1 MGIQFSH
8 INIIAK
14 DWKNVADFYTKV
26 FHCTPLPPGDELSG
40 VWVDKLTGLH
50 GAKICGVHLLFP
62 NSPIALEIFSYKDMT
77 EQHPT
82 YPNTQGFT
90 HIAFTVDNIEE
101 TIQQVLQHGGSLVGE
116 IVEKSFP
123 TSGSF
128 ALVYLRDPE
137 GNIIELQQEL

>member
-14 DWKNVADFYTKV
+14 DWKAIAKFYTTV
-26 FHCTPLPPGDELSG
+26 FSCTPLPDGDELAG
-40 VWVDKLTGLH
+40 PWIDRLTGIP
-50 GAKICGVHLLFP
+50 GAKLRGVHLLLP
-62 NSPIALEIFSYKDMT
+62 NSPIALEIFSYTDMV
-77 EQHPT
+77 EQSQT

-90 HIAFTVDNIEE
+90 HIAFTVDNLEE
-101 TIQQVLQHGGSLVGE
+101 IVQKVLQQGGSLVGDV
-116 IVEKSFP
+116 VEKSFP
-123 TSGSF
+123 NSGTF